1 MISKGNNC
9 EVSIFYLFED
19 KNKLHVST
27 HKLHY
32 YDDERSVFSESIFL
46 VLRDSVEI
54 GTDSDSDSVISSSI
68 NFSFLLIADIWRWRF
83 SFFLIASNW
92 AACLSLSNKDVGAD
106 NLGLGRR
113 PYPGGVGVHFRGFV
127 RWRRS
132 KNSSENK
139 WRSSSRESRTR
150 SIASVWSAY
159 FLMAI
164 GQLQWALEEVG
175 MEGRPLKTNNPC

>member
-1 MISKGNNC
+1 MLNNF
-9 EVSIFYLFED
+9 IIIARFQFFYLFED

-27 HKLHY
+27 HKLNY
-32 YDDERSVFSESIFL
+32 YDHERSVFIIESIL
-46 VLRDSVEI
+46 LLLRDSVGI

-68 NFSFLLIADIWRWRF
+68 NLSLLLIAAIWRSRF

-92 AACLSLSNKDVGAD
+92 AACLSLSNKEGGGLSAD
-106 NLGLGRR
+106 DLGRG
-113 PYPGGVGVHFRGFV
+113 PYPGGVGVHFRGFI

-139 WRSSSRESRTR
+139 WRSSSHESRTR

-159 FLMAI
+159 FLMARI
-164 GQLQWALEEVG
+164 AAVSSGGGGDGGPATEN
-175 MEGRPLKTNNPC
+175 K

>member
-68 NFSFLLIADIWRWRF
+68 NFSFLLIADI
-83 SFFLIASNW
+83 
-92 AACLSLSNKDVGAD
+92 
-106 NLGLGRR
+106 
-113 PYPGGVGVHFRGFV
+113 
-127 RWRRS
+127 
-132 KNSSENK
+132 
-139 WRSSSRESRTR
+139 
-150 SIASVWSAY
+150 
-159 FLMAI
+159 
-164 GQLQWALEEVG
+164 
-175 MEGRPLKTNNPC
+175 